1 MASFDILIAGG
12 TVIDGL
18 RTPRFT
24 ADVAIRDGRIAVIGK
39 IDPAQAKRVID
50 ARGLI
55 VCPGFVDLHTHY
67 DSQIFWDP
75 YCTISGWHGVTSV
88 VIGNCGFGFAPV
100 KPADRMRSMLTM
112 ERNEAVRATTMAAG
126 MPWDWESYPEFLD
139 SLERT
144 PKGLNVLS
152 YVGLNPLITYV
163 MGLEAAKSRPANVAE
178 RAEMGRILGEALDA
192 GGCGFSAQLLGPN
205 SVQRDFDGTPM
216 ITDTMSRDDL
226 IFFASV
232 LREKGRGFMQVI
244 GADPK
249 LTEALCEASGR
260 PVVWNAL
267 VLSADQHGHTYGHY
281 REVIRWIDEANARGH
296 RIFAQALTCQNNY
309 EFSLDEWNLFDSIPA
324 WREVTTGTP
333 QERAAKMR
341 DPARRQAL
349 RDCFDPNQTQV
360 GATATAI
367 PELVVAEVGAP
378 ELSEHVGLSIGEIAK
393 RLGAHPI
400 DAMLDV
406 ALADDLRTRF
416 VTPPQRIDMAAMREV
431 VNSAFALP
439 GVSDGGAHMKFL
451 TLGRYPT
458 EFLSLLVRDNQLM
471 DLEQAHWRL
480 SAYPA
485 LAAGIRDRGFLREGA
500 PADVLVYDLEQL
512 RILPSERAYDF
523 PAGDWRIACKA
534 EGYRAVLVNGEI
546 TFEDGV
552 CTGATPGRLLRH
564 GQAT

>member
-1 MASFDILIAGG
+1 MAPFDVLISGG
-12 TVIDGL
+12 TVVDGL

-24 ADVAIRDGRIAVIGK
+24 ADVGIRDGRIAAIGSL
-39 IDPAQAKRVID
+39 AGASARRTVD

-112 ERNEAVRATTMAAG
+112 ERNEAVRASTMAAG
-126 MPWDWESYPEFLD
+126 MPWDWETYPQFLD

-144 PKGLNVLS
+144 PKGVNVLS
-152 YVGLNPLITYV
+152 YVGLNPLMTYV
-163 MGLEAAKSRPANVAE
+163 MGLDAAKSRPATEAE
-178 RAEMGRILGEALDA
+178 RAEMGRLLSEALDA
-192 GGCGFSAQLLGPN
+192 GGCGFSAQLLGPS

-216 ITDTMSRDDL
+216 ITDTMSHEDL
-226 IFFASV
+226 LFFARV
-232 LREKGRGFMQVI
+232 LREKGRGFVQVI
-244 GADPK
+244 GADAQ
-249 LTEALCEASGR
+249 LTEKLCEASGR

-267 VLSADQHGHTYGHY
+267 VLAADQHGNTYGQY
-281 REVIRWIDEANARGH
+281 RDVIRWIDDANARGL

-324 WREVTTGTP
+324 WRAVTMGTP
-333 QERAAKMR
+333 AERAAKMR
-341 DPARRQAL
+341 DPAHREAL
-349 RDCFDPNQTQV
+349 RESFNPKQTLV
-360 GATATAI
+360 GATVTAI
-367 PELVVAEVGAP
+367 PDLVVAEVGRR
-378 ELSEHVGLSIGEIAK
+378 ELEPHVGFSVGEIAAK
-393 RLGAHPI
+393 TGAHPV
-400 DAMLDV
+400 DAMLDL

-416 VTPPQRIDMAAMREV
+416 VTPPQKIDMAAMREV
-431 VNSAFALP
+431 VNSPFALP
-439 GVSDGGAHMKFL
+439 GVSDGGAHMKFV

-458 EFLSLLVRDNQLM
+458 EFLSLVRDHGLM

-500 PADVLVYDLEQL
+500 PADVLVYDLAKL
-512 RILPSERAYDF
+512 RVLPAERVQDF
-523 PAGDWRIACKA
+523 PAGDWRLSCKA
-534 EGYRAVLVNGEI
+534 DGYRAVIVNGEV
-546 TFEDGV
+546 TFEDGA

-564 GQAT
+564 GQSG

>member
-1 MASFDILIAGG
+1 MPEYDLVIAGG

-24 ADVAIRDGRIAVIGK
+24 ADVAIQGGRIAAIGSVARS
-39 IDPAQAKRVID
+39 DAARVID
-50 ARGLI
+50 ARGQI

-67 DSQIFWDP
+67 DSQVFWDP

-126 MPWDWESYPEFLD
+126 MPWDWETYPEFLD

-144 PKGLNVLS
+144 PKGLNLLS
-152 YVGLNPLITYV
+152 YVGLNPLMTYV
-163 MGLEAAKSRPANVAE
+163 MGLDAAKSRGATASE
-178 RAEMGRILGEALDA
+178 RAEMARLLAEALDA
-192 GGCGFSAQLLGPN
+192 GGCGFSAQLLGPS

-216 ITDTMSRDDL
+216 ITDTMSHDDL
-226 IFFASV
+226 VFFAGV
-232 LREKGRGFMQVI
+232 LREKRRGFIQVI
-244 GADPK
+244 GADPA
-249 LTEALCEASGR
+249 LTEKLCAASGR

-267 VLSADQHGHTYGHY
+267 VLAADQHGNTYGQY
-281 REVIRWIDEANARGH
+281 RDVIRWIDDANARGH

-309 EFSLDEWNLFDSIPA
+309 EFALDEWNLFDSIPA
-324 WREVTTGTP
+324 WRAVTMGTP
-333 QERAAKMR
+333 AERAAKMR
-341 DPARRQAL
+341 DPALRAAL
-349 RDCFDPNQTQV
+349 KASFNPKQTMV
-360 GATATAI
+360 GATVTAI
-367 PELVVAEVGAP
+367 PELVVAEVGRR
-378 ELSEHVGLSIGEIAK
+378 ELEEHVGFSIAELAAK
-393 RLGAHPI
+393 SGAHPI
-400 DAMLDV
+400 DAMLDL

-416 VTPPQRIDMAAMREV
+416 VTPPQQIDMAAMREV

-439 GVSDGGAHMKFL
+439 GVSDGGAHMKFV

-458 EFLSLLVRDNQLM
+458 EFLSLLVRDHQLM

-500 PADVLVYDLEQL
+500 PADVLVYDLERL
-512 RILPSERAYDF
+512 RVLPTERLHDF

-534 EGYRAVLVNGEI
+534 DGYRFVIVNGEV

-552 CTGATPGRLLRH
+552 CTGATPGKLLRH
-564 GQAT
+564 GQSA